1 MILKHSKTISCVS
14 NRLKA
19 CWLRWTLSCCVWQ
32 RYTGGILGQYSSRT
46 IVFIFWRAYWSPWH
60 SATFDIQM
68 TSNADYLYFCF
79 QRDATASWKEHG
91 QRFTNIICQ
100 KPLALSGPCWTWT
113 NRTPNGEL
121 IGVQLLLLWIGIH
134 RKSHNKLQTSTNH
147 TMPVQSAILGP
158 RADALSIGILRS
170 FSFRP
175 GRGLVQDSVDKNGF
189 PWHKPSRNNCKIL

>member
-1 MILKHSKTISCVS
+1 M
-14 NRLKA
+14 RLKSSQSLLA
-19 CWLRWTLSCCVWQ
+19 QMNFKLLRLTTIHWGNLGPVLLTHHCLHLLKSILEPLALGNIRHTDDFKCWLSVLLLSTWCN
-32 RYTGGILGQYSSRT
+32 G
-46 IVFIFWRAYWSPWH
+46 
-60 SATFDIQM
+60 
-68 TSNADYLYFCF
+68 
-79 QRDATASWKEHG
+79 K
-91 QRFTNIICQ
+91 
-100 KPLALSGPCWTWT
+100 LALSGPCWTWT

-121 IGVQLLLLWIGIH
+121 IGVQLLLLWIGIR

>member
-32 RYTGGILGQYSSRT
+32 RYTVGVLGQVLLTHHCLHLLKS
-46 IVFIFWRAYWSPWH
+46 I
-60 SATFDIQM
+60 
-68 TSNADYLYFCF
+68 L
-79 QRDATASWKEHG
+79 E
-91 QRFTNIICQ
+91 
-100 KPLALSGPCWTWT
+100 PLALGNIRHTDDFKCWLSVLLLSTWCNGKLERAWTAIHQHNLPKTVGPFRTLLNI

-121 IGVQLLLLWIGIH
+121 IGVQLLLFWIGIH

-158 RADALSIGILRS
+158 RADLLSIGILRS

>member
-1 MILKHSKTISCVS
+1 M
-14 NRLKA
+14 RLKSSQSLLA
-19 CWLRWTLSCCVWQ
+19 QMNFKLLRLTTIHWGSLGPVLLTHHCLHLLKS
-32 RYTGGILGQYSSRT
+32 ILEPLALGNIHIR
-46 IVFIFWRAYWSPWH
+46 
-60 SATFDIQM
+60 M

-189 PWHKPSRNNCKIL
+189 PWHQPSRNNCKIL